1 MNVSTTAKC
10 TVLEP
15 EHADAS
21 VSGVSVVSAADQ
33 LAHIAAPIGADAAA
47 VALKRGPIGA
57 LTLSVIA
64 ISLLLLGWI
73 LFYFL
78 LFLGRGPV
86 G

>member
-1 MNVSTTAKC
+1 MNVSTTGKS

-15 EHADAS
+15 EHASAG
-21 VSGVSVVSAADQ
+21 VSGVSAADQ

-47 VALKRGPIGA
+47 VALRRGPIGA

-64 ISLLLLGWI
+64 VSLLLLGWI

>member
-1 MNVSTTAKC
+1 MNVSTPGKS

-15 EHADAS
+15 QHAGAG
-21 VSGVSVVSAADQ
+21 VSGVSAADQ

-47 VALKRGPIGA
+47 VALRRGPIGA

-64 ISLLLLGWI
+64 VSLLLLGWI

>member
-1 MNVSTTAKC
+1 MNVSTTGKSA
-10 TVLEP
+10 VLEP
-15 EHADAS
+15 QHAGAG
-21 VSGVSVVSAADQ
+21 VSGVSAADQ
-33 LAHIAAPIGADAAA
+33 VAHIAAPIGADAAA
-47 VALKRGPIGA
+47 VALRRGPIGA

-64 ISLLLLGWI
+64 VSLLLLGWI

>member
-1 MNVSTTAKC
+1 MNVSTTRKSA
-10 TVLEP
+10 VLEP
-15 EHADAS
+15 QHAGAG
-21 VSGVSVVSAADQ
+21 VSGVSAADQ

-47 VALKRGPIGA
+47 VALRRGPIGA

-64 ISLLLLGWI
+64 VSLLLLGWI

>member
-1 MNVSTTAKC
+1 MNVSMTGKS

-15 EHADAS
+15 EHAGAG
-21 VSGVSVVSAADQ
+21 VSGVSAADQ
-33 LAHIAAPIGADAAA
+33 PAHIAAPIGADAAA
-47 VALKRGPIGA
+47 VALRRGPIGA

-64 ISLLLLGWI
+64 VSLLLLGWI

>member
-1 MNVSTTAKC
+1 MNVSTPGKS

-15 EHADAS
+15 QHAGAG
-21 VSGVSVVSAADQ
+21 VSGVSGVSAADQ
-33 LAHIAAPIGADAAA
+33 VAHIAAPIGADAAA
-47 VALKRGPIGA
+47 VALRRGPIGA

-64 ISLLLLGWI
+64 VSLLLLGWI

>member
-1 MNVSTTAKC
+1 MNVSTPGKS

-15 EHADAS
+15 QHAGAG
-21 VSGVSVVSAADQ
+21 VSGVSAADQ
-33 LAHIAAPIGADAAA
+33 LAHIAAPIAADAAA
-47 VALKRGPIGA
+47 VALRRGPIGA

-64 ISLLLLGWI
+64 VSLLLLGWI

>member
-1 MNVSTTAKC
+1 MNVSTPGKS

-15 EHADAS
+15 QHAGAG
-21 VSGVSVVSAADQ
+21 VSGVSAADQ
-33 LAHIAAPIGADAAA
+33 LAHIAAPIGANAAA
-47 VALKRGPIGA
+47 VALRRGPIGA

-64 ISLLLLGWI
+64 VSLLLLGWI

>member
-1 MNVSTTAKC
+1 MNVSTPGKS

-15 EHADAS
+15 QHAGAG
-21 VSGVSVVSAADQ
+21 VSGVSAADQ
-33 LAHIAAPIGADAAA
+33 VAHIAAPIGADAAA
-47 VALKRGPIGA
+47 VALRRGPIGA

-64 ISLLLLGWI
+64 VSLLLLGWI